1 MKSILKKIIVWIL
14 TLEARATLARFKP
27 KIVAITGSVG
37 KTSAKDAIAAV
48 LAIKFSTRKSEKSFN
63 SEIGAPLTILGLPN
77 GWNNP
82 LAWLVILVSGALVLF
97 RQKYPD
103 WLVLEIGADRPGDI
117 KKLAAWLKPDIVV
130 ITRFAKVPV
139 HVEFFASPRQ
149 VIEEKMNLA
158 RALKENGVLILNGDD
173 DDILAAKNEIRW
185 QTIFYGFGTNALV
198 RALNEKT
205 IYDAE
210 TPAGMTFK
218 VNVSIYSVQNS
229 EKTSLSVKIINV
241 LGRQTIYAALAALAV
256 AHSQNIDLAEAVK
269 MLENLT
275 TPPGR
280 MKILKGIK
288 NSLIIDDTYN
298 SSPVALEEALL
309 TLKNLETT
317 GKKIAV
323 LGDML
328 ELGKYSADAHKKAGT
343 LAGGFV
349 DLLVTVGKRADGF
362 AAGALKSG
370 LKPEKI
376 VRLENSR
383 EAGKY
388 LDPIITAGD
397 IILIKGSQCLR
408 MEKVVEEIMAEPEN
422 KEKLLVRQ
430 DEEWQKR

>member
-1 MKSILKKIIVWIL
+1 MGIL
-14 TLEARATLARFKP
+14 TLEARIALARFKP

-82 LAWLVILVSGALVLF
+82 MAWLVIMVSGALGLF
-97 RQKYPD
+97 RKKYPN

-117 KKLAAWLKPDIVV
+117 KKLADWLKPDVVV

-149 VIEEKMNLA
+149 VIEEKMNLV
-158 RALKENGVLILNGDD
+158 RALKEDGVLILNGDD
-173 DDILAAKNEIRW
+173 DDILEAKDEVRRR
-185 QTIFYGFGTNALV
+185 TILYGFSSTTLV
-198 RALNEKT
+198 RALNEKI

-210 TPAGMTFK
+210 TPVGMTFEI
-218 VNVSIYSVQNS
+218 NVSIYPIQNS
-229 EKTSLSVKIINV
+229 EKTSLSVKITNV

-256 AHSQNIDLAEAVK
+256 AHSQNIDLSKAAK
-269 MLENLT
+269 MMENLT
-275 TPPGR
+275 MPPGR

-288 NSLIIDDTYN
+288 NSLIIDDSYN
-298 SSPVALEEALL
+298 SSPVALEKALL
-309 TLKNLETT
+309 TLKNLEKI
-317 GKKIAV
+317 GRKIAV

-328 ELGKYSADAHKKAGT
+328 ELGKYSADEHIKAGA
-343 LAGGFV
+343 LAGDFV
-349 DLLVTVGKRADGF
+349 DLLVTVGKHAEGF
-362 AAGALKSG
+362 AMGAETAGLA
-370 LKPEKI
+370 PEKI
-376 VRLENSR
+376 IRFENSH

-388 LDPIITAGD
+388 LDSTITAND
-397 IILIKGSQCLR
+397 IILIKGSQGIR
-408 MEKVVEEIMAEPEN
+408 MERAVEEIMAEPEN

>member
-328 ELGKYSADAHKKAGT
+328 ELGKYSADEHKKAGT